1 MRLFVRAPLTVNATE
16 RTLLFD
22 GAQRVPRQ
30 KEPDTMTTTTASTT
44 TEVKCPCCGRMVKV
58 VGGWTVRHFV
68 ERTNLGG
75 GVIRKLCKG
84 SGKAA

>member
-1 MRLFVRAPLTVNATE
+1 MT
-16 RTLLFD
+16 
-22 GAQRVPRQ
+22 
-30 KEPDTMTTTTASTT
+30 TTTTASTK
-44 TEVKCPCCGRMVKV
+44 TEVKCLCCGRMVKV